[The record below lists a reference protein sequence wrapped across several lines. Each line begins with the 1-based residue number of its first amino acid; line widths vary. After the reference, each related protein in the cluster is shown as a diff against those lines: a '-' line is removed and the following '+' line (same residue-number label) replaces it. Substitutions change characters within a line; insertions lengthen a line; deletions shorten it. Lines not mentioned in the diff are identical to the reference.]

1 MIIKARI
8 SIFVAMDVEKYSL
21 KNHENIRIMFRL
33 EMLHTFYKIL
43 NY

>member
-1 MIIKARI
+1 MIIKEKI

-21 KNHENIRIMFRL
+21 KNHGSTKITFRL
-33 EMLHTFYKIL
+33 GMLHTFCKIL